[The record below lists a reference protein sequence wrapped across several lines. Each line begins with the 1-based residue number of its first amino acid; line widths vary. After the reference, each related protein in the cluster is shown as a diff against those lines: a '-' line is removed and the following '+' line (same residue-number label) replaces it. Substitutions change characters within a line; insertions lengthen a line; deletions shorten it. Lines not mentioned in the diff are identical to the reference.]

1 MRWLIAGPGS
11 GAMAETIL
19 QSAFRNAI
27 HKPTQKAIEEGAGMS
42 HRLHADAVTLRYQAR
57 VISQDLSLAIPD
69 GSFTAIVGPNACGKS
84 TLLRAL
90 SRLLVPDA
98 GQVVLDGK
106 AISALPSREVA
117 RKLGLLPQSPVAP
130 DGLTVAELVAR
141 GRFPHQSFL
150 RQWSPDDERA
160 VRSALEATGTLPL
173 AERPV
178 AELSGGQRQRVWIAM
193 TLAQETDILL
203 LDEPTTFLD
212 IVHQVELL
220 ELLAG
225 LNAQGRTVVAV
236 LHELNLAFRYASHLV
251 AMCEGAVVAE
261 GAPETIVTDQLMRQ
275 VFGLDALVQPDPL
288 TGRPMVIPRPRR

>member
-1 MRWLIAGPGS
+1 
-11 GAMAETIL
+11 
-19 QSAFRNAI
+19 
-27 HKPTQKAIEEGAGMS
+27 MS

-57 VISQDLSLAIPD
+57 VVSENLSLAIPD

-90 SRLLVPDA
+90 ARLLVPDA

-106 AISALPSREVA
+106 AILGLPSREVA
-117 RKLGLLPQSPVAP
+117 RRLGLLPQSPVAP

-150 RQWSPDDERA
+150 QQWSPEDERA
-160 VRSALEATGTLPL
+160 VRAALETTGTLSL
-173 AERPV
+173 AGRPV

-193 TLAQETDILL
+193 ALAQETGILL

-220 ELLAG
+220 ELLSG

-251 AMCEGAVVAE
+251 AMNDGAVVAE
-261 GAPETIVTDQLMRQ
+261 GAPDQIVTDALMRQ

-288 TGRPMVIPRPRR
+288 TGRPMVIPRPRGELGGG